1 MGDAA
6 LPNTG
11 TYNNVLQ
18 IENAKTSRSRC
29 RKCMEKIEKGE
40 LRVGMKAWIMGRS
53 AMTWNH
59 PKCFAENIKLD
70 EAANSRTKCKVSNI
84 PFQAGDVRIGLRSHT
99 ATSWVSVGVLE
110 KLLSPISEHL
120 PTSSSSVGAL
130 EGFST
135 KLSDVHQREVVEL
148 FQHIHASKIKE
159 EKVDME
165 LKNAVVVRKGT
176 KKKAQK
182 SGVTAKVKKEQPKI
196 GLKTRTK
203 GNVAWKFGAHI
214 CFGVLLAS
222 RETKTH
228 CYAKTHKGNIKTL
241 AKGKDY
247 WWLR

>member
-120 PTSSSSVGAL
+120 PTSSSSIGAL

-135 KLSDVHQREVVEL
+135 KLSDVHQREVVAL
-148 FQHIHASKIKE
+148 FQRIQTSSVKAEKIHINSK
-159 EKVDME
+159 
-165 LKNAVVVRKGT
+165 NVVVA
-176 KKKAQK
+176 KKETEKKVEQA
-182 SGVTAKVKKEQPKI
+182 GAKKKEQPKI
-196 GLKTRTK
+196 GKRTLTK

-214 CFGVLLAS
+214 CFGVLIAS